1 MGELLGAFHF
11 SEPGWLWALLLCVPV
26 ALWLYISRNLSGG
39 NERIQR
45 YADAYLLPHLLGK
58 AEASS
63 STQWR
68 RYARWTG
75 VWTLLVLAMAGPR
88 WDFTDVQL
96 FRPGTNLLVLFDISR
111 SMNVADVQ
119 PNRLARARQELED
132 LLVQSRGI
140 RVGLIGFASV
150 AHVVSP
156 VTEDLNGIRRIVSAL
171 DTSLVQLQGSRLLFA
186 LERAQE
192 LLLGQPADS
201 VNSLLIITDGD
212 FDEPGLEQRLQE
224 FADIG
229 VRVHVLGVGT
239 PEGDSVPGERGLWL
253 KGRDGQPVV
262 SILNEDF
269 LKRWQLPGVASTS
282 VPTTVNGIPAR
293 YLPSCAPRRCRRQ
306 TRMNVPGSGTSAS
319 TGWRALPCC
328 CCYHC
333 SGAPCRDTGRVSH
346 GLCPAIQSPWPSQR
360 LLCVCHAYPVADR
373 AAGPGGGLCILV

>member
-1 MGELLGAFHF
+1 MGELLSAFHF
-11 SEPGWLWALLLCVPV
+11 SEPAWLWALLLCVPV
-26 ALWLYISRNLSGG
+26 ALWLYISRNLASG
-39 NERIQR
+39 NERIRR

-58 AEASS
+58 AEASTR
-63 STQWR
+63 TQWL

-111 SMNVADVQ
+111 SMNVADVK
-119 PNRLARARQELED
+119 PNRLARARQEVED
-132 LLVQSRGI
+132 LLGQSRGI

-156 VTEDLNGIRRIVSAL
+156 VTEDLNGIRRLLSAL

-192 LLLGQPADS
+192 LLLGQPVDS

-229 VRVHVLGVGT
+229 VRVHVLGV
-239 PEGDSVPGERGLWL
+239 
-253 KGRDGQPVV
+253 
-262 SILNEDF
+262 
-269 LKRWQLPGVASTS
+269 
-282 VPTTVNGIPAR
+282 
-293 YLPSCAPRRCRRQ
+293 
-306 TRMNVPGSGTSAS
+306 
-319 TGWRALPCC
+319 
-328 CCYHC
+328 
-333 SGAPCRDTGRVSH
+333 
-346 GLCPAIQSPWPSQR
+346 
-360 LLCVCHAYPVADR
+360 
-373 AAGPGGGLCILV
+373 